1 MPRRTT
7 RKHPADQ
14 LYIEVRAWFLEIIRT
29 DCPQVLDDR
38 WTEVFLPRR
47 AALSQTAAVTL
58 LRQMTFLRGSLH
70 RSVRAAIVR
79 QHG

>member
-1 MPRRTT
+1 MAKRPPNEWEFQGEVLGWFNREISR
-7 RKHPADQ
+7 PPDQ

-47 AALSQTAAVTL
+47 AALSQTAAVEDIEKI
-58 LRQMTFLRGSLH
+58 G
-70 RSVRAAIVR
+70 I
-79 QHG
+79 